1 MSPVGPDAV
10 DVAAAPLFDPHPV
23 VICGWVVQQG
33 RFRWLQLQ
41 LTLYL
46 GELEIEAILEASGN
60 AGVVG
65 T

>member
-1 MSPVGPDAV
+1 M
-10 DVAAAPLFDPHPV
+10 DVAVAQLFEPHAV

-33 RFRWLQLQ
+33 RFHWLQLQ

-46 GELEIEAILEASGN
+46 GELQIEAILKASGN